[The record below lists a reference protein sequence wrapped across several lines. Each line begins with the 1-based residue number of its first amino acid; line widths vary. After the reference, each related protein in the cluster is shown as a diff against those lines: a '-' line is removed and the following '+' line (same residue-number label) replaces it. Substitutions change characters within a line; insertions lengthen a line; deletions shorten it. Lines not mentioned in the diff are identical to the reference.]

1 MQFRMLL
8 KARRPISLAQGRKV
22 WQVQRAAGIDNE
34 LMVMTT
40 TTTTTTMMMMMLV
53 ILKMVMMMMMVMVM
67 LKHVKAC

>member
-40 TTTTTTMMMMMLV
+40 TTTTTMMMMLV
-53 ILKMVMMMMMVMVM
+53 IMKMVMMVMVM

>member
-40 TTTTTTMMMMMLV
+40 TTTTMMMMMLV
-53 ILKMVMMMMMVMVM
+53 IMKMVMMMMMMVMVM

>member
-40 TTTTTTMMMMMLV
+40 TTTTTMTTMMMMMVV
-53 ILKMVMMMMMVMVM
+53 IMKMVMMVMVM

>member
-40 TTTTTTMMMMMLV
+40 TTTMMMMMLV
-53 ILKMVMMMMMVMVM
+53 IMKMVMMVMMM

>member
-40 TTTTTTMMMMMLV
+40 TTTMMMMMMMLV
-53 ILKMVMMMMMVMVM
+53 IMKMVMMMMMVMVM

>member
-40 TTTTTTMMMMMLV
+40 TTTTTMTTMMMMVV
-53 ILKMVMMMMMVMVM
+53 IMKMVMMVMVM